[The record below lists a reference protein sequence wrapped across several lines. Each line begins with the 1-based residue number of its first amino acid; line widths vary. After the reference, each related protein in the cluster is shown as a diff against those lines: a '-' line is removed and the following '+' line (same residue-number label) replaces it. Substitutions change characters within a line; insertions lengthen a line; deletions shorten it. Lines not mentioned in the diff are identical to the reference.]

1 MKKLV
6 SMFCALLLVV
16 SLTACSGGSY
26 TPEMDEAEYKA
37 ACTSVSYDNLAR
49 DPDGWSGTY
58 VKITGRIFQVV
69 QSGNNCV
76 LMVDM
81 DSSDPYA
88 FEMNHVYVTYSK
100 KSSSDNFLEDDHVTI
115 YGKAMGTQTYTT
127 VLGAQRTIPKVYA
140 GYIDLM

>member
-1 MKKLV
+1 MKKMV
-6 SMFCALLLVV
+6 SMLCAFMLVL
-16 SLTACSGGSY
+16 SLAACGGGSY
-26 TPEMDEAEYKA
+26 TPEMNEAEYKA

-49 DPDGWSGTY
+49 DPDGWRGTY
-58 VKITGRIFQVV
+58 VKISGEVFQVI
-69 QSGNNCV
+69 QNGNNYI

-81 DSSDPYA
+81 DSSDPYS
-88 FEMNHVYVTYSK
+88 FESNHVYVTYTK

>member
-6 SMFCALLLVV
+6 SMICALMLVV
-16 SLTACSGGSY
+16 SLAACSGGSY

-49 DPDGWSGTY
+49 DPDGWSGKY
-58 VKITGRIFQVV
+58 VKMTGDIFQVI
-69 QSGNNCV
+69 QNGDSCI
-76 LMVDM
+76 LMVNM
-81 DSSDPYA
+81 DSSDPYSFA
-88 FEMNHVYVTYSK
+88 SNHVYVTYTR

-127 VLGAQRTIPKVYA
+127 VLGAQRTIPRVYA

>member
-6 SMFCALLLVV
+6 SMLCAFMLVL
-16 SLTACSGGSY
+16 SLAACSGGSY

-49 DPDGWSGTY
+49 DPDGWRGTY
-58 VKITGRIFQVV
+58 VKIPGTVFQVIENGD
-69 QSGNNCV
+69 SCI
-76 LMVDM
+76 LMVNM
-81 DSSDPYA
+81 KSSDPYS
-88 FEMNHVYVTYSK
+88 FEVHHVYVTYTK
-100 KSSSDNFLEDDHVTI
+100 KSSSDNFLENDDVMI

-140 GYIDLM
+140 GYIELM